1 MVQLKSQSVQ
11 TAVIQISAA
20 LVGGLSTMFIYP
32 YDLQLY
38 GLYGFLSNT
47 ASLFAPFISL
57 GFGNVLLRYF
67 PFYDN
72 ANEHHKGFFGFIV
85 LAYVIGLSLFT
96 TIFIAFYPYF
106 RDHYFSLDPLIKEYF
121 FYLLPITI
129 LIVLYELS
137 SQFCINYQRINL
149 PAKTAFFLKV
159 YLPIIFIL
167 AAKNHLDKQT
177 FLLLIFAYYLCSI
190 CWLLVKL
197 KTTTSFSI
205 RFKTDLLKDPAKAN
219 MFRYAAYS
227 ILGGASAVIALRLDS
242 VLISSLIGAEAN
254 GLFTLAMFMCNV
266 VFIPATAITDSVNA
280 LVSRLTKEQDQ
291 LQMDQL
297 YKKTSRTM
305 LIPTLWL
312 SLCIVLSF
320 SHLAAIMP
328 NSERIISL
336 ELTMAFLLLARLM
349 DAITG
354 VNHHILSYSKYY
366 KMELYLLLLM
376 AVLNIGFNYLLI
388 PEYGIAGA
396 AMATFLSV
404 GIYNVLKTLVVYYL
418 LKMHPFTS
426 SLLKIVLLA
435 ISVFILIN
443 MIPFGF
449 TSLLNIMAIS
459 LTTSIIFLGTI
470 YLLNWSVELNEIAH
484 LYAGKIKSKLR

>member
-11 TAVIQISAA
+11 TAAIQISAA

-72 ANEHHKGFFGFIV
+72 PNEHHKGFFGFIV
-85 LAYVIGLSLFT
+85 IAYAIGLSLFT

-106 RDHYFSLDPLIKEYF
+106 RDQYFSLDPLIKEYF

-137 SQFCINYQRINL
+137 SQFCINYHRINL
-149 PAKTAFFLKV
+149 PAKTAFFLKL
-159 YLPIIFIL
+159 YLPLIFIL

-177 FLLLIFAYYLCSI
+177 FLLLVFAYYLCAIS
-190 CWLLVKL
+190 WLLFKL
-197 KTTTSFSI
+197 KKSTSFSI
-205 RFKTDLLKDPAKAN
+205 RFKTDLFKDPAKAN

-291 LQMDQL
+291 AQMDQL

-320 SHLAAIMP
+320 PHLAAIMP
-328 NSERIISL
+328 NSDRIISL
-336 ELTMAFLLLARLM
+336 ELTMAFLLLARLL

-376 AVLNIGFNYLLI
+376 AGLNIGFNYLLI
-388 PEYGIAGA
+388 PKYGIAGA

-404 GIYNVLKTLVVYYL
+404 GIYNLLKTIIVYYL

-426 SLLKIVLLA
+426 SLIKIVLLA
-435 ISVFILIN
+435 ISVYILIS
-443 MIPFGF
+443 MVPFGF
-449 TSLLNIMAIS
+449 PSMLNILVIS
-459 LTTSIIFLGTI
+459 TFVSVSFLGTI
-470 YLLNWSVELNEIAH
+470 YLLNWSVELNEMAVK
-484 LYAGKIKSKLR
+484 YANKIKSKFE